1 MISAVLVHTSRV
13 SMNTLRDCTMPWA
26 AGCLT
31 SATAATLGAL
41 PRPASLENRPRLTPM
56 MIAAPTPPAK
66 AGSRPKALFTISARV
81 AGTSVRFM
89 PMTAKAIR
97 M

>member
-1 MISAVLVHTSRV
+1 M
-13 SMNTLRDCTMPWA
+13 
-26 AGCLT
+26 
-31 SATAATLGAL
+31 
-41 PRPASLENRPRLTPM
+41 PASLENRPRLTPM
-56 MIAAPTPPAK
+56 TMAAPTPPAK